1 MLRNLLYRV
10 YEHQLLTELKG
21 KKLPQHVGV
30 ILDGNRRWATGKGSN
45 SKTGH
50 AAGAKKILEFLQWCD
65 ELDIPVR
72 TLWLLSTENLQRDE
86 AELKNLLDVIEQSV
100 TELANQQRWRINLV
114 GAKDAIPQPLAT
126 AVATAVTAT
135 EKLLDK
141 PIVNVAIAYGGRR
154 EVVDAVKSWLEIE
167 SAKGHSI
174 NELVSS
180 LSDTQ
185 ISAHLYTK
193 GQPDPDLVIRTSG
206 EQRLSGFLLWQSA
219 HSEFYF
225 CEAYWPAFR
234 RIDFLR
240 ALRAFT
246 QRQRRYGL

>member
-135 EKLLDK
+135 QTLLDK

>member
-126 AVATAVTAT
+126 VVATAVTAT
-135 EKLLDK
+135 QTLLDK